1 MLRRNYRKTELPED
15 GINECRNASE
25 SQSVYD
31 VMYTIQCIQ
40 LVAVNR
46 VTSIRFP
53 ARLCC
58 MQEVPSQNRQV
69 AEPLEN
75 VTGRGGRPERVGPE
89 QTSLQP
95 AVTVPTSLQT

>member
-1 MLRRNYRKTELPED
+1 VLRRNYRRTKLPED

-31 VMYTIQCIQ
+31 VIYTIQCIQ

-46 VTSIRFP
+46 VTSIQFP

-58 MQEVPSQNRQV
+58 MQEVPSQCRQV

-75 VTGRGGRPERVGPE
+75 VTGQGGSP
-89 QTSLQP
+89 
-95 AVTVPTSLQT
+95 

>member
-1 MLRRNYRKTELPED
+1 VLKRNYRKIELPED

-31 VMYTIQCIQ
+31 VMYTIQCIELAGCSKQ
-40 LVAVNR
+40 SYFISAF
-46 VTSIRFP
+46 IQFP

-58 MQEVPSQNRQV
+58 MQEVMSQCRQV

-75 VTGRGGRPERVGPE
+75 VTGQGGSP
-89 QTSLQP
+89 
-95 AVTVPTSLQT
+95 